1 MELKIHV
8 SLDKHKYIDVEIPIK
23 DTWLCCDQAQV
34 MRDGMDKIIEM
45 IKECTGSVTHEGE

>member
-23 DTWLCCDQAQV
+23 DTWLFSAQAQT
-34 MRDGMDKIIEM
+34 MRDGMDKVIEM
-45 IKECTGSVTHEGE
+45 IKECTGGVTHE